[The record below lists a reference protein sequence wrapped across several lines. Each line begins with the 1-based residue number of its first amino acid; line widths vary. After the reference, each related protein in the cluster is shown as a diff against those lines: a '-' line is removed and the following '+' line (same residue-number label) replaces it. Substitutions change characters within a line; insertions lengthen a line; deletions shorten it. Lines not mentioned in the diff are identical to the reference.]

1 MGGSQRVRPAHFF
14 VADMST
20 SALPE
25 KKQRKT
31 QDYKKSPRLKNMS
44 SCLLV

>member
-1 MGGSQRVRPAHFF
+1 MGGSQRMRPAHFF

-25 KKQRKT
+25 KNKEKHKT
-31 QDYKKSPRLKNMS
+31 IRNLP
-44 SCLLV
+44 V